1 MVCANQYDKDVIA
14 DFFLHVCK
22 LTVPDFTSELEKR
35 WLGLFLECF
44 GIEKVSKKTV
54 MGERSFCL
62 AVKKDCDDA
71 VQRYRRAVLDGLIS
85 E

>member
-1 MVCANQYDKDVIA
+1 MCAKYDKDVIA

-22 LTVPDFTSELEKR
+22 LTVPDFDSALEKR

-54 MGERSFCL
+54 RGERGFCL
-62 AVKKDCDDA
+62 VVSDQCAKA
-71 VQRYRRAVLDGLIS
+71 VQRYRMAVLDGLIS